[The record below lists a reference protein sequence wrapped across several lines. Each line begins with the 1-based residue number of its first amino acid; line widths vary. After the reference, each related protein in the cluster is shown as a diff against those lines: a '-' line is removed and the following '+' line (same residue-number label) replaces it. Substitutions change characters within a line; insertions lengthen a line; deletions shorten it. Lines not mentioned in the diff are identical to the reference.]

1 MSLFKIIDDKF
12 NERDT
17 LRRSEEVLSI
27 SIEDWRMFDE
37 MTAIIDSIT
46 RETKISIKVNPFF
59 IPITVRA
66 AHLKSFAGPVIANPQ
81 TAPMARLQEFASL
94 VRDEPP

>member
-27 SIEDWRMFDE
+27 SIED
-37 MTAIIDSIT
+37 
-46 RETKISIKVNPFF
+46 
-59 IPITVRA
+59 
-66 AHLKSFAGPVIANPQ
+66 
-81 TAPMARLQEFASL
+81 
-94 VRDEPP
+94 